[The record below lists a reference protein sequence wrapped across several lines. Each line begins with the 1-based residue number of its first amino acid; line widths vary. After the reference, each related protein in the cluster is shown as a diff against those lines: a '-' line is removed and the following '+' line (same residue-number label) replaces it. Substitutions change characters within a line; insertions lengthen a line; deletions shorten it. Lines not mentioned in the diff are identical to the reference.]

1 MNNSQNT
8 WWSHLNIQQVV
19 GFAQCKHD
27 LAQTAR
33 KINSLEYCV
42 WPPYCCWFAN
52 APLRCSSIRLR
63 TFTDGLQSVSL
74 HWGQSSV
81 SQPSGWSSLL
91 SVLVVW
97 YSDVRLVVAA
107 VVRRVEEV
115 GRLRRQAGA
124 QGFMGA
130 QHGGQIL
137 GLLRQLLHLLPQGG
151 ILLLQVL
158 TLLENKNRDIW
169 RDWNRKQ
176 YFFVFEKSLNEK
188 LIHTHMYTHKYMVMY
203 LYI

>member
-1 MNNSQNT
+1 M
-8 WWSHLNIQQVV
+8 
-19 GFAQCKHD
+19 
-27 LAQTAR
+27 
-33 KINSLEYCV
+33 
-42 WPPYCCWFAN
+42 
-52 APLRCSSIRLR
+52 
-63 TFTDGLQSVSL
+63 
-74 HWGQSSV
+74 
-81 SQPSGWSSLL
+81 
-91 SVLVVW
+91 LVVW

-158 TLLENKNRDIW
+158 TLLENKNRDI
-169 RDWNRKQ
+169 
-176 YFFVFEKSLNEK
+176 
-188 LIHTHMYTHKYMVMY
+188 
-203 LYI
+203 